1 MIKLRHK
8 NKFISLNL
16 KLTLAIMI
24 GVILAV
30 GMYFACQ
37 GFTTLVVNKI
47 YLSDEYVKDVADSQY
62 ASLEQYIKDDNVKG
76 TDTKKLNAWIQDE
89 KYSYLYVYDN
99 KKTAFEAGWWV
110 DSDSNSGES
119 VSAGTEA
126 AANTDSDVRIDEDKF
141 DADEKNRIVQFAD
154 AKYYVYL
161 DSYKEM
167 GFYNIMDLVTIIFC
181 FSTLLATLLI
191 YNKRVLNRLINMS
204 EEVKKVSDGDMD
216 SAINMGKN
224 DELGML
230 AKGVNAMRDSVI
242 EKLQNEQKA
251 WEANTQLIT
260 AMSHDIRT
268 PLTAMIGY
276 LDIIEGKKYNTPEE
290 LDKYVSSCR
299 DKAFQLKDLSDK
311 LFQYFLVFGN
321 EENESSLE
329 CVNAGILIQQLM
341 AEHAMD
347 ITNYGFKIN
356 FNYTVPEV
364 FIMADISRMQRLFD
378 NIFSNV
384 SKYADKQ
391 FIVDI
396 TAYAD
401 EHDVVAE
408 VSNHVLESSRKIESN
423 RIGIKT
429 CEKICSDLKGSFEI
443 NETKKVFDVVVRLPI
458 VENPPE
464 QSGEAEPEGE

>member
-1 MIKLRHK
+1 
-8 NKFISLNL
+8 
-16 KLTLAIMI
+16 
-24 GVILAV
+24 
-30 GMYFACQ
+30 
-37 GFTTLVVNKI
+37 
-47 YLSDEYVKDVADSQY
+47 
-62 ASLEQYIKDDNVKG
+62 
-76 TDTKKLNAWIQDE
+76 
-89 KYSYLYVYDN
+89 
-99 KKTAFEAGWWV
+99 
-110 DSDSNSGES
+110 
-119 VSAGTEA
+119 
-126 AANTDSDVRIDEDKF
+126 
-141 DADEKNRIVQFAD
+141 
-154 AKYYVYL
+154 
-161 DSYKEM
+161 
-167 GFYNIMDLVTIIFC
+167 
-181 FSTLLATLLI
+181 
-191 YNKRVLNRLINMS
+191 
-204 EEVKKVSDGDMD
+204 
-216 SAINMGKN
+216 
-224 DELGML
+224 
-230 AKGVNAMRDSVI
+230 
-242 EKLQNEQKA
+242 
-251 WEANTQLIT
+251 
-260 AMSHDIRT
+260 
-268 PLTAMIGY
+268 
-276 LDIIEGKKYNTPEE
+276 
-290 LDKYVSSCR
+290 
-299 DKAFQLKDLSDK
+299 
-311 LFQYFLVFGN
+311 
-321 EENESSLE
+321 
-329 CVNAGILIQQLM
+329 M